1 MLLSFLMYILC
12 HEEKREKRKKILKLF
27 QIYPSSNT
35 VTTHIPCHEGKGKK
49 KEKILETF
57 LKLPHVIYNHKINIS
72 HEEENCEPDVNKSPE
87 GNPSIPLS
95 TIQI

>member
-1 MLLSFLMYILC
+1 
-12 HEEKREKRKKILKLF
+12 LKLF

-35 VTTHIPCHEGKGKK
+35 VTTHTFPVMREKGKR
-49 KEKILETF
+49 EKILETF

-72 HEEENCEPDVNKSPE
+72 HEEENCEPDVNKSPK